1 MQLIIRAKFT
11 KNNKLRYISHLDL
24 MRLFQRAFRR
34 ADIPIKYSEG
44 FNPHPKFS
52 VASALTLGISSEGEY
67 MDIELEK
74 EMPIRNFI
82 DDMNNVLPEDIKILE
97 CKYVEDT
104 GSISSQIAWGFYK
117 IGYSLTKDMDI
128 NTLKG
133 KINDFMQL
141 EQIVILKEK
150 KKKGKIVEKE
160 ENIKEKIGNINVKEV
175 KDRNVVME
183 VLLRTGDN
191 DNLKPINFIQALKK
205 YTNIDIIEES
215 ININRIELFIEKDNQ
230 IVRPL

>member
-1 MQLIIRAKFT
+1 MIIRAKFT

-74 EMPIRNFI
+74 EISIRNFI
-82 DDMNNVLPEDIKILE
+82 DDMNSVLPEDIKILE

-104 GSISSQIAWGFYK
+104 VSISSQIAWGFYK
-117 IGYSLTKDMDI
+117 IGYSLTRDMDI
-128 NTLKG
+128 DTLK
-133 KINDFMQL
+133 KEINDFMEL

-183 VLLRTGDN
+183 VLLKTGDN
-191 DNLKPINFIQALKK
+191 ENLKPMNFIQALKK
-205 YTNIDIIEES
+205 YTNIDIMEES
-215 ININRIELFIEKDNQ
+215 LNIHRIELFIEKDSQ